1 MLRDNREWK
10 RTHVVPFLAI
20 RSIRAN
26 SVLALACGHSLR
38 AAVLGREFTVKKSH
52 VNNGWKRDRRRTTT
66 VGGYLIARLEE
77 QGLKHIFGIPG
88 DYILAFYD
96 MLEKSDIDVVGTCT
110 EAGAG
115 FAADAYARVSGLG
128 ALCVTYCVGGLN
140 ALNPVAGA
148 YAEKSPLVV
157 ISGAPGIGERGK
169 RRLLHHRIRDYDS
182 QRNIFREVTVAAVV
196 LDDADRA
203 PEVIDRALLACH
215 RHKRPVYIELPR
227 DMVTRPCAPPAG
239 PLKPSPAKSDAGA
252 LREALDEACGM
263 LEAARQAVVLAGV
276 EIHRFGLQR
285 KLVRLVEKSGYPVAA
300 TLLSKSVI
308 SELHPQYLG
317 VYEGAMCPE
326 RVRKAVERS
335 DCLLVLG
342 AFLTDIDLGI
352 YTARL
357 DASRTINA
365 ASEKVTIK
373 HHIYEGVTLAD
384 FLSGITRRI
393 QTGRPPRRKAR
404 GMPGTFAVDRR
415 SPLTVR
421 RFFGRLDQLL
431 DDRSVV
437 IADIGDSLFGAADL
451 TIHRGTEFLSPAYYT
466 SMGFAVPAAL
476 GVQVRRPN
484 LRPLVLVGDG
494 AFQMTGQELSAIV
507 RRGLNPI
514 IFVLNNRGYTTE
526 RFMKDGPYNDI
537 LNWAYHLWPKVLGS
551 GWGTEV
557 STEGEL
563 EDALVQALGNT
574 RSFSIINIHL
584 APGDHSEALERLARR
599 LGERLGGTEKSSVA
613 RAGDRGHRA

>member
-1 MLRDNREWK
+1 MARRGTGK
-10 RTHVVPFLAI
+10 V
-20 RSIRAN
+20 
-26 SVLALACGHSLR
+26 
-38 AAVLGREFTVKKSH
+38 
-52 VNNGWKRDRRRTTT
+52 RRRGSSPARQKATT
-66 VGGYLIARLEE
+66 VGGYLISRLEE

-88 DYILAFYD
+88 DYILSFYD
-96 MLEKSDIDVVGTCT
+96 MLEKSGIEVIGTCT
-110 EAGAG
+110 ETGAG

-128 ALCVTYCVGGLN
+128 ALCVTYCVGGLS

-157 ISGAPGIGERGK
+157 ISGAPGMNERGK
-169 RRLLHHRIRDYDS
+169 RKLLHHRIRDYDS
-182 QRNIFREVTVAAVV
+182 QRNIFREVTVASVV
-196 LDDADRA
+196 IDDPERA
-203 PEVIDRALLACH
+203 PQLIDGALLACH

-227 DMVTRPCAPPAG
+227 DMVGRPCAVADG
-239 PLKPSPAKSDAGA
+239 PLRPSPLAGDPEA
-252 LREALDEACGM
+252 LRESLEEACG
-263 LEAARQAVVLAGV
+263 LLRSARRPVILAGV

-285 KLVRLVEKSGYPVAA
+285 SLVRFVGKAGFPVAA

-308 SELHPQYLG
+308 SELHPQYVG

-326 RVRKAVERS
+326 RVRKTVEGS

-352 YTARL
+352 YTAHL
-357 DASRTINA
+357 DAARTINA

-384 FLSGITRRI
+384 FLSGLMRRI
-393 QTGRPPRRKAR
+393 PKAKAAAPRAAKRPAGPFVVEA
-404 GMPGTFAVDRR
+404 DR
-415 SPLTVR
+415 PITVR
-421 RFFGRLDQLL
+421 RFFERLDQLL

-476 GVQVRRPN
+476 GTQVRHPR

-494 AFQMTGQELSAIV
+494 AFQMTGQELSPIA

-526 RFMKDGPYNDI
+526 RFIQDGPYNDI
-537 LNWAYHLWPKVLGS
+537 LDWAYHRWPDILKS

-557 STEGEL
+557 LTEGEL
-563 EDALVQALGNT
+563 EQALQRALQNL
-574 RSFSIINIHL
+574 RSFSIINMHL
-584 APGDHSEALERLARR
+584 APGDHSMALERLARR
-599 LGERLGGTEKSSVA
+599 LAERLGGTAKPR
-613 RAGDRGHRA
+613 RAERP